1 MLQSMA
7 PIRFAFALLFLAA
20 TAAKAQPKLV
30 KLAEIE
36 KIIKTK
42 SDTIQV
48 INFWATWCG
57 PCIKEMPLLENLAEQ
72 RKDVHVTLVSLD
84 LDLDPNPEKVFK
96 FVNRK
101 GIHSTVWILDE
112 TDPNSWIPKIEKNWS
127 GSLPATIV
135 VNTKTG
141 RRNFVG
147 RELIEGEL
155 EKIIDSIK

>member
-96 FVNRK
+96 FEQRVENK
-101 GIHSTVWILDE
+101 S
-112 TDPNSWIPKIEKNWS
+112 N
-127 GSLPATIV
+127 
-135 VNTKTG
+135 
-141 RRNFVG
+141 
-147 RELIEGEL
+147 
-155 EKIIDSIK
+155 

>member
-1 MLQSMA
+1 MA
-7 PIRFAFALLFLAA
+7 QIGFAFTLLLFVTA
-20 TAAKAQPKLV
+20 AAKAQPKLV

-57 PCIKEMPLLENLAEQ
+57 PCIKEMPLLENLGAQ

-96 FVNRK
+96 FVSRK
-101 GIHSTVWILDE
+101 GIHSTVLILDE
-112 TDPNSWIPKIEKNWS
+112 ADPNSWIPKIEKNWS

-147 RELIEGEL
+147 RELMDGEL